1 MNQDERTMPSL
12 ATEDG
17 QELLFI
23 LAELREG
30 QQRIERITREILN
43 DEAPIEEN

>member
-1 MNQDERTMPSL
+1 MNQDERTMPSV
-12 ATEDG
+12 AAEDG

-30 QQRIERITREILN
+30 
-43 DEAPIEEN
+43 